1 VASVSEDL
9 IAQYLAEL
17 RARLRTPPDRTTDIL
32 AEAGDHLRESMAAG
46 LAAGMSEQEAQQAA
60 ISAFGSVRTVAR
72 ANRHPA
78 GVLAPLGLAASK
90 AAGVYLLT
98 MSAASFATYFAMRAD
113 LVRAHPSFRY
123 PLLIHQL
130 SGLGS
135 PAVLAGCGTAG
146 LTLLAGH
153 HAARRI
159 RRRRPG
165 RRSQV
170 PVKSYPLGV
179 AFSFITF
186 AVILVVLGSLTRLPR
201 DQLPWAALPGALVM
215 AVGYLAQA
223 VWQHRA
229 NAA

>member
-1 VASVSEDL
+1 MSEDL
-9 IAQYLAEL
+9 IARYLAEL
-17 RARLRTPPDRTTDIL
+17 RARLRTPPERTTDIL
-32 AEAGDHLRESMAAG
+32 AEARDHLRESTTAG
-46 LAAGMSEQEAQQAA
+46 LAAGLSEQEAQQVA
-60 ISAFGSVRTVAR
+60 ISAFGSARTVAR

-78 GVLAPLGLAASK
+78 DVLTPLGLAASK

-98 MSAASFATYFAMRAD
+98 VSAASFAMYFWMRAG

-135 PAVLAGCGTAG
+135 PAVLAGCGAAG
-146 LTLLAGH
+146 LALLAGH
-153 HAARRI
+153 HTDRRI
-159 RRRRPG
+159 RRRR
-165 RRSQV
+165 RSQA
-170 PVKSYPLGV
+170 PVKSYPLAV

-186 AVILVVLGSLTRLPR
+186 AVILVIAGSITGLPR